1 MGVKKFIKK
10 SVAFVAAAAMA
21 LTMVVAPVGA
31 GATYAEG
38 TTSDSGLNLD
48 KSVELQ
54 SDGTYK
60 ITLKSY
66 GTGQYS
72 TIKDPI
78 GTPLDIVLV
87 LDQSGSMDDTVNGV
101 KKIDSLKAA
110 VTNFVTS
117 ISNNAKG
124 FKEAKHRIAIV
135 GYASNKTDGKS
146 SHGTVS
152 SGSSDKYWVN
162 TGLFING
169 KLKNYAGN
177 SDNTSLTSTDYK
189 NSLVNVNDDNGNI
202 TSSISTAI
210 SNIATSGAT
219 RTQIGMQMANEVFSN
234 NPIESGSNRK
244 RIVVVFTDGEP
255 GQSSYEKDVAG
266 SAVNEAYKTKNTYGA
281 TVYSVGFYN
290 NANSDVTN
298 FMNYISSNYP
308 GAEYKDVKHW
318 WGTRTEFVEGTKAPN
333 AKYYMQASNQEE
345 LSKIFNNIYT
355 DIEKPTTSVK
365 LDANAV
371 TRDIITDKLNIS
383 DNTAVTAYTEDYKGS
398 DSWQRS
404 ANQVDLTST
413 INKDTRTVDV
423 TGFDY
428 AANFVDKTKAKGQR
442 LVVEITGLTAAQAGE
457 GMITNV
463 TDKSGVYANAQTEN
477 PSEIFNECSISI
489 PSKSYVLDY
498 GKTVTTD
505 ASDYGVNAVT
515 IANADEPSPYNV
527 KLQGTYGKFAINNG
541 DLDYTPGKINWD
553 GIDTGYVFGKQSDSK
568 YKWEEV
574 NFMPA
579 SSVYY
584 EDDFGTDSNGDA
596 NVAIVWTGSWND
608 SKNDKDQSQT
618 GINSKDNQQGY
629 ANKDYGWDSSY
640 EDDTKYSNG
649 SAHYSSQNLA
659 TATFRFTG
667 TGVDVYSRTNSG
679 VGMIDTV
686 LRKVTKNADKT
697 ETVKDM
703 RYKTID
709 NLAVTG
715 DYYQIPTLTYDNLPY
730 GTYEVTINVV
740 TVSQEKRGI
749 YYLDGIRVYN
759 PLKGNQTAEDAYDKA
774 NEANAKYIT
783 VRSGLIDTTNTS
795 VITSKM
801 EGSVFIDKVSTP
813 NSGEN
818 TTTDIGTYKDYG
830 PKNEVYLKSG
840 QGVAF
845 TIKNYNSTTDKV
857 AVGLKSPTGS
867 EVTVDVTAG
876 AKKSNPLKIT
886 SASDLYYEVTP
897 TSDGKVVI
905 KNTSGALLSV
915 TKVKITSK
923 NTATNSAPNEKSLVV
938 TPELMSYVDT
948 FDTLPVQEDTTDD
961 NQGSTA
967 GDSKDDMLDK
977 DDVDIDN
984 PSDNDKDNS
993 NEDNNSE
1000 ANKPNN
1006 IWNQIISS
1014 IKGWFRK

>member
-21 LTMVVAPVGA
+21 LTMVVVPVGA
-31 GATYAEG
+31 GEAYAEG
-38 TTSDSGLNLD
+38 TSSDSGLNLN
-48 KSVELQ
+48 KTIELQ
-54 SDGTYK
+54 NDGTYK
-60 ITLKSY
+60 ITLNAYATGEYTTVTEKS
-66 GTGQYS
+66 GV
-72 TIKDPI
+72 
-78 GTPLDIVLV
+78 PLDIVLV
-87 LDQSGSMDDTVNGV
+87 LDQSGSMDEKVNGV
-101 KKIDSLKAA
+101 KKIDSLKSA
-110 VTNFVTS
+110 VNSFVKN
-117 ISNNAKG
+117 ISDNAK
-124 FKEAKHRIAIV
+124 EYNVDHRIALV
-135 GYASNKTDGKS
+135 GYASRYDSQSK
-146 SHGTVS
+146 
-152 SGSSDKYWVN
+152 WAN

-169 KLKNYAGN
+169 SLYNYQEAGSSTQTSRLIAKNYQDALVSVNN
-177 SDNTSLTSTDYK
+177 SDGSIT
-189 NSLVNVNDDNGNI
+189 NSI
-202 TSSISTAI
+202 TTAI
-210 SNIATSGAT
+210 DNIGANGAT
-219 RTQIGMQMANEVFSN
+219 YTNYGLEMANGVFEN
-234 NPIESGSNRK
+234 NPIASDSNRK

-255 GQSSYEKDVAG
+255 GKSGYQESVAG

-290 NANSDVTN
+290 SASTNVTN

-308 GAEYKDVKHW
+308 GAEYKDVYYW
-318 WGTRTEFVEGTKAPN
+318 WGTRTEFVPGTKAPN
-333 AKYYMQASNQEE
+333 TKYYMKATNQEG

-404 ANQVDLTST
+404 ANQVDLTSN
-413 INKDTRTVDV
+413 INKDKRTVDV

-553 GIDTGYVFGKQSDSK
+553 GIDTGYVFGQKSSSTD

-584 EDDFGTDSNGDA
+584 EDDFGRDDNTDS
-596 NVAIVWTGSWND
+596 NVAIVWSEGWSTD
-608 SKNDKDQSQT
+608 NDKA
-618 GINSKDNQQGY
+618 GINSKDNQQSS
-629 ANKDYGWDSSY
+629 ANKDYGWDDSY
-640 EDDTKYSNG
+640 ADDVNYSNG
-649 SAHYSSQNLA
+649 SAHYSSTRLA
-659 TATFRFTG
+659 SAKFRFTG
-667 TGVDVYSRTNSG
+667 TAVDVYSRTNEN
-679 VGMIDTV
+679 VGQI
-686 LRKVTKNADKT
+686 LASIKKVGKDSTGKETLTSIKTKT
-697 ETVKDM
+697 M
-703 RYKTID
+703 D
-709 NLAVTG
+709 NLSESG
-715 DYYQIPTLTYDNLPY
+715 DYYQIPTLTFDNLEY
-730 GTYEVTINVV
+730 GTYEVTIKVLPL
-740 TVSQEKRGI
+740 TDGSRGI

-759 PLKGNQTAEDAYDKA
+759 PLKDNQTANEAYDD
-774 NEANAKYIT
+774 EANAQYIT
-783 VRSGLIDTTNTS
+783 VRSGLLDTTNT
-795 VITSKM
+795 TSIPSEM
-801 EGSVFIDKVSTP
+801 AGSVFIDKIP
-813 NSGEN
+813 NSEEH
-818 TTTDIGTYKDYG
+818 TTTNIGTYKDYG
-830 PKNEVYLKSG
+830 PKNEVYLQNG

-845 TIKNYNSTTDKV
+845 TIKNYSTTDKV
-857 AVGLKSPTGS
+857 YIGLKSPTGS
-867 EVTVDVTAG
+867 EVTVSVTEG
-876 AKKSNPLKIT
+876 AKKANPLKIQ

-905 KNTSGALLSV
+905 KNTSGGLLSV

-923 NTATNSAPNEKSLVV
+923 NVETNQNAKKSLVV
-938 TPELMSYVDT
+938 DPSLMSYVDT
-948 FDTLPVQEDTTDD
+948 FDTLPVQEDTTNN
-961 NQGSTA
+961 NQGSTTE
-967 GDSKDDMLDK
+967 DSQDTTLDK
-977 DDVDIDN
+977 DDVEIDN
-984 PSDNDKDNS
+984 PSDNKDNNQDKN
-993 NEDNNSE
+993 NEQT
-1000 ANKPNN
+1000 KPNN
-1006 IWNQIISS
+1006 IWEQIMNS
-1014 IKGWFRK
+1014 IKGWFRR

>member
-255 GQSSYEKDVAG
+255 GQSSYEKGVAG

-281 TVYSVGFYN
+281 TVYSVGFYKDATDN
-290 NANSDVTN
+290 VTN

-308 GAEYKDVKHW
+308 KAEYKDVKYW

-413 INKDTRTVDV
+413 INKDTKTVDV

-498 GKTVTTD
+498 GKTVTTA
-505 ASDYGVNAVT
+505 ASDYGVSAVT
-515 IANADEPSPYNV
+515 IANTGKPSPYGVNL
-527 KLQGTYGKFAINNG
+527 KGTYGTFAING
-541 DLDYTPGKINWD
+541 DDLDYTPGKINWD
-553 GIDTGYVFGKQSDSK
+553 GIDTGYVFGAKLSSTSSNTE

-579 SSVYY
+579 NSVYY
-584 EDDFGTDSNGDA
+584 EDDFASTATVEKGDTGTKIIYNEGKWTVDGTAQNSEKQSSN
-596 NVAIVWTGSWND
+596 NEV
-608 SKNDKDQSQT
+608 QH
-618 GINSKDNQQGY
+618 
-629 ANKDYGWDSSY
+629 GWDDSY
-640 EDDTKYSNG
+640 KDDTNYSNG
-649 SAHYSSQNLA
+649 TAHKGTTGA
-659 TATFRFTG
+659 TATFKFTG
-667 TGVDVYSRTNSG
+667 TGVDIYSRTDLTTGKVIATLTKDGEVEASKFMIVDNKSASG
-679 VGMIDTV
+679 T
-686 LRKVTKNADKT
+686 
-697 ETVKDM
+697 
-703 RYKTID
+703 
-709 NLAVTG
+709 
-715 DYYQIPTLTYDNLPY
+715 YYQVPTLFFEGLDY
-730 GTYEVTINVV
+730 GTYEVKIQVLNPIKEGET
-740 TVSQEKRGI
+740 TRGT

-759 PLKGNQTAEDAYDKA
+759 PLGVTTSEKVTNAYNVA
-774 NEANAKYIT
+774 GESNAIF
-783 VRSGLIDTTNTS
+783 TS
-795 VITSKM
+795 VRKM
-801 EGSVFIDKVSTP
+801 LLDAKTFDGDTATKGAVFIDQLDAS
-813 NSGEN
+813 NNNSSGEAK
-818 TTTDIGTYKDYG
+818 TATIGTYEKLG
-830 PKNEVYLKSG
+830 PKNEVYLDAG
-840 QGVAF
+840 QAIAF
-845 TIKNYNSTTDKV
+845 KINTPYTGKV
-857 AVGLKSPTGS
+857 FI
-867 EVTVDVTAG
+867 G
-876 AKKSNPLKIT
+876 AKSLNGQQVSMKVTDIT
-886 SASDLYYEVTP
+886 TTEKTKTVTLSH
-897 TSDGKVVI
+897 TSDMYYQINPTTEKYVVI
-905 KNTSGALLSV
+905 QNTNNTKGAILAI
-915 TKVKITSK
+915 TKLRLTGVP
-923 NTATNSAPNEKSLVV
+923 TAKTQSSIDFESSPAV
-938 TPELMSYVDT
+938 MSYVNEFAKLDSAK
-948 FDTLPVQEDTTDD
+948 TDD
-961 NQGSTA
+961 RGMA
-967 GDSKDDMLDK
+967 IEKDKSDI
-977 DDVDIDN
+977 DIDN
-984 PSDNDKDNS
+984 PDNS
-993 NEDNNSE
+993 KDDNNQE
-1000 ANKPNN
+1000 TKPDQSNSN
-1006 IWNQIISS
+1006 SIWNS
-1014 IKGWFRK
+1014 IMNNLRKWFK

>member
-135 GYASNKTDGKS
+135 GYASNDVNYNYQNGKFE
-146 SHGTVS
+146 
-152 SGSSDKYWVN
+152 N

-169 KLKNYAGN
+169 TLKKYNQLDT
-177 SDNTSLTSTDYK
+177 SDYERA
-189 NSLVNVNDDNGNI
+189 LVNVNTGNDI
-202 TSSISTAI
+202 TSSITKAI
-210 SNIATSGAT
+210 NNIDANGAT
-219 RTQIGMQMANEVFSN
+219 YTNYGLEMANKVFSN

-244 RIVVVFTDGEP
+244 RIVVVFTDGQP
-255 GQSSYEKDVAG
+255 GKSSYEESVAG
-266 SAVNEAYKTKNTYGA
+266 SAVNEAYKTKNTYAA
-281 TVYSVGFYN
+281 TVYSVGFYK
-290 NANSDVTN
+290 NANNDVTN

-308 GAEYKDVKHW
+308 GAEYKDVEKQY
-318 WGTRTEFVEGTKAPN
+318 WGGTYIDKDFVPGTEAPN
-333 AKYYMQASNQEE
+333 TKYYMKASNQTE
-345 LSKIFNNIYT
+345 LSNIFNNIYT

-498 GKTVTTD
+498 GKTVTTK
-505 ASDYGVNAVT
+505 ASDYGVSTVT
-515 IANADEPSPYNV
+515 IANTNAPSPESIN
-527 KLQGTYGKFAINNG
+527 LQGKYGTFAINNG

-553 GIDTGYVFGKQSDSK
+553 GIDTGYVFGQKSDSK

-579 SSVYY
+579 NSVYY
-584 EDDFGTDSNGDA
+584 EDDFASTATVEEGDTGTKIIYNEGKWTVDGTAQNSEKQSSN
-596 NVAIVWTGSWND
+596 NEV
-608 SKNDKDQSQT
+608 QH
-618 GINSKDNQQGY
+618 
-629 ANKDYGWDSSY
+629 GWDDSY
-640 EDDTKYSNG
+640 KDDRNYSNG
-649 SAHYSSQNLA
+649 TAHKGTTGA
-659 TATFRFTG
+659 TATFKFTG
-667 TGVDVYSRTNSG
+667 TGVDIYSRTDLTTG
-679 VGMIDTV
+679 
-686 LRKVTKNADKT
+686 KVFATLTKDG
-697 ETVKDM
+697 ETVVSKFM
-703 RYKTID
+703 IVD
-709 NLAVTG
+709 NKSASGT
-715 DYYQIPTLTYDNLPY
+715 YYQVPTLFFEGLDY
-730 GTYEVTINVV
+730 GTYEVKIQVLNPVQDGET
-740 TVSQEKRGI
+740 TRGT

-759 PLKGNQTAEDAYDKA
+759 PLGVTTSEKVTNAYNIAGESKA
-774 NEANAKYIT
+774 IF
-783 VRSGLIDTTNTS
+783 TS
-795 VITSKM
+795 VRKM
-801 EGSVFIDKVSTP
+801 LLDAKTFDGDTVTDGAVFIDQLDPKDNNS
-813 NSGEN
+813 SGEAK
-818 TTTDIGTYKDYG
+818 TATIGTYEKLG
-830 PKNEVYLKSG
+830 PKNEVYLDAG
-840 QGVAF
+840 QAIAF
-845 TIKNYNSTTDKV
+845 KIKTSYTGKV
-857 AVGLKSPTGS
+857 FI
-867 EVTVDVTAG
+867 G
-876 AKKSNPLKIT
+876 AKSLNGQQVSMK
-886 SASDLYYEVTP
+886 VTDINTTEKTKTVTLSH
-897 TSDGKVVI
+897 TSDMYYQINPTTEKYVVI
-905 KNTSGALLSV
+905 ENTNTEKGAILAITKLRLTGV
-915 TKVKITSK
+915 TDAATQTSIEFESSP
-923 NTATNSAPNEKSLVV
+923 A
-938 TPELMSYVDT
+938 LMSYVNE
-948 FDTLPVQEDTTDD
+948 FATLDSAKTDD
-961 NQGSTA
+961 RGMAIEKDKPNV
-967 GDSKDDMLDK
+967 DIENPDNSKDDNNQETKPDQ
-977 DDVDIDN
+977 
-984 PSDNDKDNS
+984 SHSNS
-993 NEDNNSE
+993 
-1000 ANKPNN
+1000 
-1006 IWNQIISS
+1006 IWNS
-1014 IKGWFRK
+1014 IMNNLRKWFK